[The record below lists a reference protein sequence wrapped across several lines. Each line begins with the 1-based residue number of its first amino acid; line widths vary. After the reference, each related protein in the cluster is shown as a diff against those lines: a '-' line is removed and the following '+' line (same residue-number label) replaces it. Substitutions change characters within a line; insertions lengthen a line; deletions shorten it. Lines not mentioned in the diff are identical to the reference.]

1 MFLILTF
8 LTRVCLVEFGSEKD
22 YRQSESSQFAGS
34 GWVVGSNFHGHN
46 ATQKYSVIQVFVVK
60 FGRSKFPQ
68 RFFCWNNWNN
78 SCIKNEVS
86 SSWWWSWRQQILF
99 FGCDARRSRNLSQAL
114 NKPIRRHCKFSLREI
129 LVQVLCIIHFQDQKS
144 YAIRDREW
152 NSLHCKRDD
161 FLVGKMTWIPWTSR
175 KILLQAVDCLTTIW
189 SYSVIFLGHSPASDG
204 LPIAFGSKE
213 AKSFLLLP
221 PTFHHG
227 HSGSYINKKTS

>member
-78 SCIKNEVS
+78 SSIKNEVS

-129 LVQVLCIIHFQDQKS
+129 LVQVLCIIHFQDQKI
-144 YAIRDREW
+144 IRHTRQRVK
-152 NSLHCKRDD
+152 L
-161 FLVGKMTWIPWTSR
+161 IA
-175 KILLQAVDCLTTIW
+175 LQTRWFSCR
-189 SYSVIFLGHSPASDG
+189 
-204 LPIAFGSKE
+204 
-213 AKSFLLLP
+213 
-221 PTFHHG
+221 
-227 HSGSYINKKTS
+227 